1 MMGGADGTVT
11 FRVRFKEF
19 TGKTVYHC
27 HITPHEDTGMM
38 QNILMV

>member
-1 MMGGADGTVT
+1 VPGRVK
-11 FRVRFKEF
+11 FRVRFQEF

-38 QNILMV
+38 QNILMT